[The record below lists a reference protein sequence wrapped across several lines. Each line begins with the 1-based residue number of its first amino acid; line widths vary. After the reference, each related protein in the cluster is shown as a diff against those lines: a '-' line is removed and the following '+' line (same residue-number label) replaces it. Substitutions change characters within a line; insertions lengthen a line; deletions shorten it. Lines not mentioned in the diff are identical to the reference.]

1 MKTDNKCYYV
11 TVPPLDDEQAV
22 REYFG
27 IHTPGPWVFDESG
40 GVWKLRGFPEKEEV
54 IAAAVPPSE
63 LDEWLDGQPP
73 KVIEEWRRGRMKANA
88 RLIAAAPQLLNSLL
102 VAYERDEKFVN
113 EITRLQD
120 IIMKAL
126 GKSTVEDMRMQ
137 LLEATSLWE
146 QILLR
151 KELNEEDE

>member
-1 MKTDNKCYYV
+1 
-11 TVPPLDDEQAV
+11 
-22 REYFG
+22 
-27 IHTPGPWVFDESG
+27 
-40 GVWKLRGFPEKEEV
+40 
-54 IAAAVPPSE
+54 
-63 LDEWLDGQPP
+63 
-73 KVIEEWRRGRMKANA
+73 MKANA